1 MSSIFDLIFDLF
13 GWVVTSLRSIPLT
26 ENVSLFDF
34 SFALIIM
41 SITIT
46 AVVVTAKVGGSGIS
60 NLERYEKP
68 HKTGFGADNT
78 TEYGWRRRR

>member
-1 MSSIFDLIFDLF
+1 MSEIFDMIFDLF
-13 GWVVTSLRSIPLT
+13 GWVVESLRSIPLT

-46 AVVVTAKVGGSGIS
+46 AVVVTAKSSSLNSQSAKYREDRKSKKV
-60 NLERYEKP
+60 N
-68 HKTGFGADNT
+68 
-78 TEYGWRRRR
+78 